1 MDPFTATIRWLR
13 KALTGAPYR
22 YDYFG
27 DHLAV
32 RKKYIPFHHDERFAE
47 TWSKVCDASAP
58 HWIGG
63 TPDIRWRVHV
73 CNWAAQNC
81 LRLDGDFA
89 EFGVN
94 TGLLTSMI
102 LANTDFDKSG
112 KKFFLFDTFKGIPV
126 EMASAAELA
135 GVHKMNR
142 NMYAGNPAN
151 RDILSFVRNQL
162 SPHPNAI
169 LVPGLLP
176 GSIAEAEFE
185 SLCFISIDLNITS
198 AEIGVIEAIWDRIT
212 LGGLIVLDDYGLS
225 GHEEQNAAWNKFAK
239 NVDRSIMALPTG
251 QGILMR

>member
-1 MDPFTATIRWLR
+1 MDPFTAAIRWLR

-27 DHLAV
+27 DHFAV
-32 RKKYIPFHHDERFAE
+32 RKKYIPFHHDARFQE
-47 TWSKVCDASAP
+47 TWNRTCEESAP

-102 LANTDFDKSG
+102 LRNTDFDNSG
-112 KKFFLFDTFKGIPV
+112 KKFFLFDTFEGIPV
-126 EMASAAELA
+126 DMASQTELA
-135 GVHKMNR
+135 SVHKMNR

-151 RDILSFVRNQL
+151 RDILSFVRKVFA
-162 SPHPNAI
+162 PHPNAVI
-169 LVPGLLP
+169 VQGLLP
-176 GSIAEAEFE
+176 GTIEQVEIK
-185 SLCFISIDLNITS
+185 SLGFVSIDLNITS

-212 LGGLIVLDDYGLS
+212 PGGIVVLDDYGLA
-225 GHEEQNAAWNKFAK
+225 GHDEQNAAWNDFAARA
-239 NVDRSIMALPTG
+239 DRTIMALPTG